1 MIALRWLLVP
11 VVPFAVWYAAL
22 ALGLAGVGLLNGAC
36 PAAQTVSDHHCI
48 APWYS
53 TSVEVLI
60 ITMVAL
66 AAFGIVVGPALVAPS
81 HRATVAVAMFAAG
94 AGFATWMASHGGMTN
109 PFLAA
114 ITGGVAGTLTILRH
128 AYSGRGVTIGST
140 RVAR

>member
-1 MIALRWLLVP
+1 MIPLRWLLVP

-22 ALGLAGVGLLNGAC
+22 ALGLVGVGLLDGVC
-36 PAAQTVSDHHCI
+36 PAEQVVSDHHCI

-60 ITMVAL
+60 IAMVTL

-81 HRATVAVAMFAAG
+81 HPATVAIAMFAGG
-94 AGFATWMASHGGMTN
+94 AGFATWMASHGGMTG

-114 ITGGVAGTLTILRH
+114 ITGGIAGTLTILRR
-128 AYSGRGVTIGST
+128 AYSERSATIGST
-140 RVAR
+140 RTAQ